1 MIRSLVCPI
10 STRLCSSLVSPSVG
24 TQVTTSNLSTALIGY
39 TTDGSYPAGVTAGDV
54 LIASIA
60 SSTTPGVP
68 VGWTQ
73 IGSGAIGAWGTY
85 FSYQRTAAGAL
96 SGTVFAGNEGQIIML
111 LRGVSTANLISAFS
125 ASSSWASLSGLTN
138 NSNVYAVG
146 YTDTAGAH
154 GGATLAGT
162 FTTQTNTAKNVL
174 ATLTNKNS
182 GTTFAYTGCSNNGT
196 TVAMCF
202 SYGIA

>member
-1 MIRSLVCPI
+1 
-10 STRLCSSLVSPSVG
+10 
-24 TQVTTSNLSTALIGY
+24 LSTALIGY

-60 SSTTPGVP
+60 SSTAPGVP
-68 VGWTQ
+68 MGWTQ
-73 IGSGAIGAWGTY
+73 IGSGAIIALGG
-85 FSYQRTAAGAL
+85 SYYAFQRTAASAL
-96 SGTVFAGNEGQIIML
+96 SGTVFTGNEFQLMML
-111 LRGVSTANLISAFS
+111 LRGVSTANLISAYS

-138 NSNVYAVG
+138 NSNIYAVG

-182 GTTFAYTGCSNNGT
+182 GTTFAYTGCTNNGT

>member
-24 TQVTTSNLSTALIGY
+24 TQVAISNLSTALIGY
-39 TTDGSYPAGVTAGDV
+39 TTDGTYPAGVTNGDV
-54 LIASIA
+54 LVASVA
-60 SSTTPGVP
+60 TTALPTAP
-68 VGWTQ
+68 LGWTQ
-73 IGSGAIGAWGTY
+73 ISTGAIGVWGNY
-85 FSYQRTAAGAL
+85 FSYQRTATGAL
-96 SGTVFAGNEGQIIML
+96 SGTVFSGNEFNLMML
-111 LRGVSTANLISAFS
+111 LRGVSAANLISAFS

-138 NSNVYAVG
+138 NSNIYAVG
-146 YTDTAGAH
+146 YTDTAGVH